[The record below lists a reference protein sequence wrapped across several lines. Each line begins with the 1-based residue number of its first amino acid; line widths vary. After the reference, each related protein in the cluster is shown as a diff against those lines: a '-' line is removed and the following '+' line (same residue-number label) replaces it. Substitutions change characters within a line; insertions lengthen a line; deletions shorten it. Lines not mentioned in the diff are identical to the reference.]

1 MPEKSSQTIVIRSKE
16 LNITK
21 RARSSY
27 WQIHLKVKSINKWLK
42 KSSGTGDF
50 KEAKRIAEDWAADI
64 RASERRGFPLVSK
77 KFKAVATVVSAKFK
91 AEMKAGTGK
100 PKYADYH
107 RAIDQYLI
115 PFFGNH
121 NIDRI
126 TPAIIAEFHQW
137 RLTKVGRQLKQSTQ
151 HTHNLALTK
160 VFNEAIELGYMT
172 EFLRPS
178 MKNTGESGEARGFF
192 THAELLALQ
201 TYLQKW
207 ALEGRTEATRNLRE
221 LLCLYVAFVAGTGVR
236 PGTETKELKWKHIE
250 FIQQK
255 DTRVIHISLPQGKKG
270 ARNLIARHEIWHI
283 LDKLRELQADYKDI
297 GLDELIARREDSYL
311 FRMMDG
317 TRPYSFV
324 NVFGDGIRAA
334 KMLTNDKDDKG
345 RSLYSLRHY
354 YATQR
359 ILEGYSYE
367 ELETQMG
374 TSADMLRKHYNHLNP
389 LMIAERLAGEQGM
402 ANGGEIAANFAN
414 IAKANVIGLVGLTTG
429 VYLNLELQNPD
440 ATNELEEHL
449 LKASKSS

>member
-16 LNITK
+16 LNIAM
-21 RARSSY
+21 RARSHY
-27 WQIHLKVKSINKWLK
+27 WQIHLKVKSLKKWLK
-42 KSSGTGDF
+42 KSSGTSDVM
-50 KEAKRIAEDWAADI
+50 EATKLAEDWAADI

-77 KFKAVATVVSAKFK
+77 KFKAVAMAVSAKYK
-91 AEMKAGTGK
+91 AEIKAGTGK
-100 PKYADYH
+100 PKYADYY

-126 TPAIIAEFHQW
+126 TPAIISEFHHW
-137 RLTKVGRQLKQSTQ
+137 RYQKIGRQLKQSTQ

-192 THAELLALQ
+192 THTELITLQ

-207 ALEGRTEATRNLRE
+207 ALEGRAETTRNLRE

-250 FIQQK
+250 FVQQK
-255 DTRVIHISLPQGKKG
+255 NTRVIHITLPQGKIG

-283 LDKLRELQADYKDI
+283 LDKLRALQVKYQEI
-297 GLDELIARREDSYL
+297 TLDELISRREDTYL
-311 FRMMDG
+311 FCMRDG
-317 TRPYSFV
+317 ARPYSFV

-334 KMLTNDKDDKG
+334 KMLTNNNDDKE

-374 TSADMLRKHYNHLNP
+374 TSASMLKDHYNHLNP
-389 LMIAERLAGEQGM
+389 LMIAERLAGEQGK
-402 ANGGEIAANFAN
+402 ANGGEIAVNFAN
-414 IAKANVIGLVGLTTG
+414 IAKANVIGLVGLATG
-429 VYLNLELQNPD
+429 VYLNLEQQNQN
-440 ATNELEEHL
+440 AAKELKEHL
-449 LKASKSS
+449 LKIPKSS